1 MDNLDML
8 EQENREY
15 CDAIASHI
23 ELLWR
28 IKSLF
33 VVGGIELATTEQ
45 VAEFYEAPVTKILM
59 NLKLYLDEFEADGVY
74 VWKPDEPKTVATLDD
89 GTEIVI
95 PDSGLLLWPKRA
107 ICRMGMVLSGSDVA
121 EDVRRHLLNILDA
134 TPDEQKAAEIDK
146 EIALVYEVIDE
157 AIAEMNKGDAYEQRS

>member
-1 MDNLDML
+1 MDDLDML

-45 VAEFYEAPVTKILM
+45 VAEFYEAPVSKILM
-59 NLKLYLDEFEADGVY
+59 NLTLYEDEFEADSDTAGGWALEHFETY
-74 VWKPDEPKTVATLDD
+74 P
-89 GTEIVI
+89 
-95 PDSGLLLWPKRA
+95 SG
-107 ICRMGMVLSGSDVA
+107 GETF
-121 EDVRRHLLNILDA
+121 EDNGLKVTIL
-134 TPDEQKAAEIDK
+134 EIDDRRVEK
-146 EIALVYEVIDE
+146 LLVEK
-157 AIAEMNKGDAYEQRS
+157 M